1 LPAPRRKAGCR
12 KVRNS
17 TRRGYGMKG
26 VVFTE
31 FVEFA
36 EERFGLGV
44 ADDMIA
50 RCTLPSGGAYTA
62 IGTYDHR
69 ELVQMVGELSALSGK
84 PIPEL
89 LRGFG
94 THLLKRFAS
103 SFPAFFAHAS
113 VFEFLHRVDD
123 HIHVEVRKL
132 YPDAELPTFSC
143 EQPDPQRLVMTY
155 QSHRA
160 MADLA
165 EGLIDGAIAH
175 FHESVHVQ
183 RDDLSTDSPQRTRF
197 TLTRQQL
204 ES

>member
-1 LPAPRRKAGCR
+1 
-12 KVRNS
+12 
-17 TRRGYGMKG
+17 MKG

-50 RCTLPSGGAYTA
+50 HCTLPSGGAYTA

-69 ELVQMVGELSALSGK
+69 ELVQMVGQLSALSGR

-103 SFPAFFAHAS
+103 SFPGFFAHAS
-113 VFEFLHRVDD
+113 VFDFLHRVDD
-123 HIHVEVRKL
+123 TIHVEVRKL

-143 EQPDPQRLVMTY
+143 EQPEPDRLVMTY
-155 QSHRA
+155 QSHRG

-165 EGLIDGAIAH
+165 EGLIAGAVAHFRERVHLQRDELATDGA
-175 FHESVHVQ
+175 
-183 RDDLSTDSPQRTRF
+183 QRTRF
-197 TLTRQQL
+197 TLTRL
-204 ES
+204 PPGP

>member
-1 LPAPRRKAGCR
+1 
-12 KVRNS
+12 
-17 TRRGYGMKG
+17 MKG

-50 RCTLPSGGAYTA
+50 RCTLSSGGAYTA
-62 IGTYDHR
+62 VGTYDHR
-69 ELVQMVGELSALSGK
+69 ELVQMVGQLSALSGK
-84 PIPEL
+84 PIAEL

-103 SFPAFFAHAS
+103 SFPGFFAHAS
-113 VFEFLHRVDD
+113 LFDFLHRIDD
-123 HIHVEVRKL
+123 TIHVEVRKL
-132 YPDAELPTFSC
+132 YPDAELPTFTC
-143 EQPDPQRLVMTY
+143 EQPEPHRLVMVY

-165 EGLIDGAIAH
+165 EGLIHGAIAH
-175 FHESVHVQ
+175 FGERVNVQ
-183 RDDLSTDSPQRTRF
+183 RDDLTTDAPQRTRF
-197 TLTRQQL
+197 TLIRSQSAGQ
-204 ES
+204 

>member
-1 LPAPRRKAGCR
+1 
-12 KVRNS
+12 
-17 TRRGYGMKG
+17 MKG

-31 FVEFA
+31 FVEFT

-69 ELVQMVGELSALSGK
+69 ELVKMVGQLSALTGEPSS
-84 PIPEL
+84 EL

-94 THLLKRFAS
+94 MHLLKRFAS
-103 SFPAFFAHAS
+103 SFPAFFSHAS
-113 VFEFLHRVDD
+113 LFDFLHRVDD

-132 YPDAELPTFSC
+132 YPDAELPAFTC
-143 EQPDPQRLVMTY
+143 EQPEPHRLVMIY
-155 QSHRA
+155 QSHRG

-165 EGLIDGAIAH
+165 EGLIAGAIAH
-175 FHESVHVQ
+175 FRESVQLQ
-183 RDDLSTDSPQRTRF
+183 RDDLAADNPQRTRF
-197 TLTRQQL
+197 TLTRLQP
-204 ES
+204 EP

>member
-1 LPAPRRKAGCR
+1 MAAMLAMQEQLPAH
-12 KVRNS
+12 
-17 TRRGYGMKG
+17 RGSISMKG

-31 FVEFA
+31 FVEFT

-69 ELVQMVGELSALSGK
+69 ELVQMVGELSTLSGK

-103 SFPAFFAHAS
+103 TFPAFFAHAS
-113 VFEFLHRVDD
+113 VFDFLHRVDD
-123 HIHVEVRKL
+123 TIHVEVRKL
-132 YPDAELPTFSC
+132 YPDAELPTFTC
-143 EQPDPQRLVMTY
+143 EQPEPHRLVMVY

-165 EGLIDGAIAH
+165 QGLIDGAIAH
-175 FHESVHVQ
+175 FREPVAVQ
-183 RDDLSTDSPQRTRF
+183 RDDLATHGPQRTQF
-197 TLTRQQL
+197 TLTRLQPGP
-204 ES
+204 